1 MTNKKGVIIL
11 KKRCN
16 DNYMSKKEL
25 IQFRIKSEDK
35 KRIKE
40 IAEKQGKSVSE
51 ILCNYINEVI
61 EKDDIKEKYQEQL
74 DKRVV
79 MTEKKLLEL
88 KRKLRGADNNGEVK
102 K

>member
-1 MTNKKGVIIL
+1 MRK
-11 KKRCN
+11 N
-16 DNYMSKKEL
+16 DL
-25 IQFRIKSEDK
+25 IQIRVTSEDK

-40 IAEKQGKSVSE
+40 IAEKQGKSISE
-51 ILCNYINEVI
+51 ILCNYINEII

-88 KRKLRGADNNGEVK
+88 KKKLGGADNE
-102 K
+102 

>member
-1 MTNKKGVIIL
+1 MRK
-11 KKRCN
+11 N
-16 DNYMSKKEL
+16 DL
-25 IQFRIKSEDK
+25 IQIRVTSEDK
-35 KRIKE
+35 KRIKK
-40 IAEKQGKSVSE
+40 IAYKQGKSISE

-74 DKRVV
+74 YKRVV

-88 KRKLRGADNNGEVK
+88 KEKLMK

>member
-40 IAEKQGKSVSE
+40 IAEKQGKSVSD
-51 ILCNYINEVI
+51 ILCNYISEMI
-61 EKDDIKEKYQEQL
+61 EKDYIKEKYKNQL
-74 DKRVV
+74 EKRIVV
-79 MTEKKLLEL
+79 TDKKLFKL
-88 KRKLRGADNNGEVK
+88 KEKLNKLGSTDDE
-102 K
+102 

>member
-1 MTNKKGVIIL
+1 
-11 KKRCN
+11 
-16 DNYMSKKEL
+16 MSKKEL

-35 KRIKE
+35 KRFKE
-40 IAEKQGKSVSE
+40 IAENQGKSISE
-51 ILCNYINEVI
+51 ILCNYINEMI

-74 DKRVV
+74 YKRVV

-88 KRKLRGADNNGEVK
+88 KEKLMK

>member
-1 MTNKKGVIIL
+1 MRK
-11 KKRCN
+11 N
-16 DNYMSKKEL
+16 DL
-25 IQFRIKSEDK
+25 IQIRVTSEDK

-40 IAEKQGKSVSE
+40 IAEKQGKSISE
-51 ILCNYINEVI
+51 ILCNYINEII

-88 KRKLRGADNNGEVK
+88 KRKLLLYLGIKSCKLNIYIK
-102 K
+102 L

>member
-51 ILCNYINEVI
+51 ILCNYISEMI
-61 EKDDIKEKYQEQL
+61 EKDDFNCNYSDKIEKRANL
-74 DKRVV
+74 F
-79 MTEKKLLEL
+79 EKKLKIL
-88 KRKLRGADNNGEVK
+88 KEKIK
-102 K
+102 